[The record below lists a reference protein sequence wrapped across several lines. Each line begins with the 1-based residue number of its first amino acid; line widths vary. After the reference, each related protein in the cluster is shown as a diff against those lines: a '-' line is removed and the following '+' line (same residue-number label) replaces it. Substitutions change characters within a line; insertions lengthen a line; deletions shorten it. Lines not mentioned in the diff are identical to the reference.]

1 LFLQQKQLG
10 GDRAMRMFLGLVLGV
25 LLTVTGA
32 YAYDSYVPRNDP
44 AARPMVNW
52 DVVRSNWNSVEAS
65 LRGMGNRVQEEWAKR
80 AG

>member
-1 LFLQQKQLG
+1 
-10 GDRAMRMFLGLVLGV
+10 MRMFLGLVLGA

-32 YAYDSYVPRNDP
+32 YAYDNYAPRNDP

-52 DVVRSNWNSVEAS
+52 DVVRSHWNGVEAS
-65 LRGMGNRVQEEWAKR
+65 LRDMGNRVHDEWAKR